1 MEGHSIKTLFFFAAL
16 ALVSYVVWQR
26 YFKAEENESIQPF
39 TKGYALEGVEMDIT
53 NESGMVTTRISS
65 PSMVY
70 YEDQSVLHM
79 KQPQVLMFSAEEDD
93 WQFTAPTGEY
103 HEEKKMLLF
112 DQEVNLISLPKAEGV
127 TPIHVITSGLSVLPD
142 ENTASTEND
151 IAIDQADMRMSGNGA
166 LINLNL
172 QEFRIKRNVKAE
184 FIP

>member
-1 MEGHSIKTLFFFAAL
+1 MENHSLKTLIFFAIL
-16 ALVSYVVWQR
+16 ALISYAVWQR
-26 YFKAEENESIQPF
+26 YFKAEENEEIEPF

-53 NESGMVTTRISS
+53 NELGMVTTRISS

-79 KQPQVLMFSAEEDD
+79 KEPQVLMYSAEDDD

-103 HEEKKMLLF
+103 HEEKKMLVF
-112 DQEVNLISLPKAEGV
+112 EQEVNLTSLPKAEGV
-127 TPIHVITSGLSVLPD
+127 TPIHIVTSGLSVLPD
-142 ENTASTEND
+142 NNTATTEND
-151 IAIDQADMRMSGNGA
+151 IAIDQAEMRMSGNGA